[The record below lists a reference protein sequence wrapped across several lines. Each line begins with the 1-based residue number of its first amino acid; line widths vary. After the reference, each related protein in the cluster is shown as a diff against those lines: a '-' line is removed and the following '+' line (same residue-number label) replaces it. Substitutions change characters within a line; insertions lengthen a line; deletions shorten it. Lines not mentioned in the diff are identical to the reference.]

1 MDVIQSTAGNRAV
14 NKTAVG
20 TRKNEVAIGTENDVK
35 TDDCVVKQV
44 GT

>member
-1 MDVIQSTAGNRAV
+1 MDVIQSISDNIAV

-20 TRKNEVAIGTENDVK
+20 IRQNEVAIGTENDVK
-35 TDDCVVKQV
+35 TDDCVVKEV